1 MPIHDNATDPV
12 WGDVTVI
19 DLADSFDDVLTTP
32 IRLRDRE
39 LAALLAPSAITIPP
53 SDLPAADLPDYEPTS
68 ADLLAIE
75 FWDDDLR
82 IDARIGSANTLAA
95 YEARHRE
102 LCRLRELTGVAAG
115 DLDDPDD
122 DRELERAA

>member
-1 MPIHDNATDPV
+1 MPVHDIAVDPV
-12 WGDVTVI
+12 WGDTTFI
-19 DLADSFDDVLTTP
+19 ALADRYDDVLTAPT
-32 IRLRDRE
+32 RDRQ
-39 LAALLAPSAITIPP
+39 LAALLAPTAITIPP

-82 IDARIGSANTLAA
+82 IDARIASANTLSA

-102 LCRLRELTGVAAG
+102 LRRLRELTGVTAG
-115 DLDDPDD
+115 ELDGPDD
-122 DRELERAA
+122 DRDLERAA

>member
-1 MPIHDNATDPV
+1 MPIHDNAVDPV
-12 WGDVTVI
+12 WGDATVI

-32 IRLRDRE
+32 TRDRE
-39 LAALLAPSAITIPP
+39 LAALLVPSAITIPP

-82 IDARIGSANTLAA
+82 IDARVASTNTLAA

-102 LCRLRELTGVAAG
+102 LRRLRELTGVAAG
-115 DLDDPDD
+115 DLNDPDD